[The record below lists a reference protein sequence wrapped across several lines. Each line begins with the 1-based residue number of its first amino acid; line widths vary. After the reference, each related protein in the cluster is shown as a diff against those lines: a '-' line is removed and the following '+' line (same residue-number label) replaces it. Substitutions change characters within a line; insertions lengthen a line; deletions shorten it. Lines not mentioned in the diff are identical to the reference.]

1 MKLWLRA
8 IILLILIEGLV
19 SSIWFLLGA
28 THYFQRGLDLIA
40 TAYFAGLAI
49 PMLILILVFTY
60 LLAKK
65 WTPRDKEQRRLL
77 YTLAIINTLFA
88 VVLVGS
94 LYTEGWTNT
103 YTQKDSLQMTDD
115 QKYEYQIEL
124 VNLFQRNSYAQ
135 LHLRRIESNMQSSIR
150 IDMNTNDINAL
161 GVGKINHWIE
171 LKSTASSGKYILRT
185 TEDLGIPEESF
196 MIDMST
202 QSAQAVD

>member
-1 MKLWLRA
+1 MKLYLRV

-49 PMLILILVFTY
+49 PMLIFIY

-103 YTQKDSLQMTDD
+103 YTQTDSLQMTDD

-135 LHLRRIESNMQSSIR
+135 LHLRRIESNTQSSIR
-150 IDMNTNDINAL
+150 IDMNTNDIKAL
-161 GVGKINHWIE
+161 GVGKINHWIK